1 MADFDALF
9 FDMDGTLVESKS
21 LARAAFYEGF
31 GKAGYEIRLDPW
43 PYSGRTDNDIIRLVR
58 RSVRRW
64 RQKKAQ
70 KKKKIIIEPVRLEII
85 VCLC

>member
-31 GKAGYEIRLDPW
+31 GKSKTIIDNYGTDLIDCANQLMSQLDENSK
-43 PYSGRTDNDIIRLVR
+43 YRKKYMNCCDNLL
-58 RSVRRW
+58 
-64 RQKKAQ
+64 KYMK
-70 KKKKIIIEPVRLEII
+70 
-85 VCLC
+85 